1 MNNIEVYNDKT
12 IKYVV
17 NRFVDSKSF
26 KKYYENLI
34 NETLE
39 VVDGFTIEHFN
50 LKEMAVSVEGNTV
63 KINSSYYFIPDDNI
77 FYKMIAE
84 RVSDVLDV
92 LAFKKVC
99 SYIVSNIEDD
109 IKSAVWGAV
118 ANYPVIDKYG
128 NVVLLGDV
136 VEFVVEIKSENYIDF
151 GDVSD
156 LKW

>member
-1 MNNIEVYNDKT
+1 MNNIEVYSDKT
-12 IKYVV
+12 IDRVV
-17 NRFVDSKSF
+17 KRFVDSKSF

-39 VVDGFTIEHFN
+39 VIDGFTIEHFN
-50 LKEMAVSVEGNTV
+50 LKELIVSIEDNTV

-77 FYKMIAE
+77 FYKMVVE

-109 IKSAVWGAV
+109 IKSTVWGAV
-118 ANYPVIDKYG
+118 ANYPVMDEYG
-128 NVVLLGDV
+128 NIVLLGDIV
-136 VEFVVEIKSENYIDF
+136 DFVVNIKSNNYIDF
-151 GDVSD
+151 GNVSN